1 MKNAILVQSQL
12 DVQNFKG
19 GRLSH
24 FIPFWKEMKA
34 NKMIMNIVG
43 EGLKIEF
50 ETLPVQNAVPRV
62 YKFDQTKMQK
72 K

>member
-24 FIPFWKEMKA
+24 FTPFWKEMKA

-43 EGLKIEF
+43 EGLKI
-50 ETLPVQNAVPRV
+50 
-62 YKFDQTKMQK
+62 
-72 K
+72 